1 MAASQTNTEQKNTV
15 QQSNENQVNN
25 LTPQEIVELAIH
37 CENAEL
43 EAYEITKITDDFPQ
57 MTYKDAFDIQWEARR
72 RKEARGTKIVGMK
85 MGLTSWAKMA
95 QMGVEHPCY
104 GYLADYFSVPEGG
117 DIKTDELIHPKI
129 EAEIAFVTKSPLK
142 GPGINIADV
151 LRATDFVVPAVEVI
165 DSRYKDFKFDLK
177 SVIAD
182 NSSSTRFITGGCMS
196 KVEDVDLKTLGV
208 VMEINGEIVATGAG
222 AAVLGHPAA
231 SVAMLANM
239 MGERGEEIPAGT
251 FIMTGGIT
259 AAVTV
264 NKGDNINV
272 RYQGLGTIN
281 ARFV

>member
-1 MAASQTNTEQKNTV
+1 MD
-15 QQSNENQVNN
+15 NN
-25 LTPQEIVELAIH
+25 LTKEQINELATY
-37 CENAEL
+37 CEDAEL
-43 EAYEITKITDDFPQ
+43 KAHEIIKVTDKYPE
-57 MTYKDAFDIQWEARR
+57 MTYRDAFDVQWEVRR
-72 RKEARGTKIVGMK
+72 RKEARGHKIVGMK

-95 QMGVEHPCY
+95 QMEVEHPCY

-117 DIKTDELIHPKI
+117 EIKMDELIHPKV
-129 EAEIAFVTKSPLK
+129 EAEIAFVTKAPLK
-142 GPGINIADV
+142 GPGIHIGDV
-151 LRATDFVVPAVEVI
+151 LRATDFIIPAVEVI

-182 NSSSTRFITGGCMS
+182 NSSSCRFITGGRMARL
-196 KVEDVDLKTLGV
+196 EDVDLKNLGV

-239 MGERGEEIPAGT
+239 LGERGEEIPAGT

-264 NKGDNINV
+264 NKGDSINI
-272 RYQGLGTIN
+272 RYQGLGSIT
-281 ARFV
+281 AKFV